1 MNTSYLA
8 VRIGIL
14 RVHNQQRENLYK
26 AINRRYAKLGL
37 VTYRPIRMPSKQKA
51 SFEQANVIEEAK
63 FERDLRPSRPSVIS
77 ERTRTEIQLVD
88 ETKELLVEKN
98 PIDVTVEDGQ
108 QSRAES
114 KKSSQ
119 TVNYRIF

>member
-1 MNTSYLA
+1 
-8 VRIGIL
+8 
-14 RVHNQQRENLYK
+14 
-26 AINRRYAKLGL
+26 
-37 VTYRPIRMPSKQKA
+37 MPSKQKA